1 MGRFALYGCSLT
13 ALMAAEA
20 AGAQTTSGDVQTTPP
35 GAATNAVVTPTPSN
49 PETDLPAEIVI
60 TATKRAQSLN
70 DVPMSVNVASGEQ
83 LRSRG
88 ITDVADLAKL
98 VPGFT
103 YTESAFATPVYTL
116 RGVGFYDTSLAAKPS
131 VSVYV
136 DEVPLPFSI
145 ITRGATLDLERV
157 EVLKGPQGTLFGQNS
172 TGGAIN
178 YIAAKPTSVFHAG
191 ASVGYERFGK
201 FTADG
206 YLSGPISDTV
216 GARLAI
222 KTEQGGAWQRSL
234 TRPGDTIGSSRFTT
248 ARFLLDFRPSDTLR
262 FELNLNGYVDKSDE
276 TVAQYIALTPLANPA
291 RAGALGAAPR
301 ALDNAR
307 DADWTPEPRPRRNH
321 SFGQAS
327 FRGDWEFSPGVSLT
341 SITAYSRYKH
351 DQNIDPDGVAL
362 NDYFYH
368 TTGKLNSFSEELR
381 VGGKLGS
388 SLNFIIGAN
397 YADER
402 TRQRDENTF
411 LDATSAYQFTDT
423 FAALGVPNFPP
434 FFGFTDFDTQNFIN
448 KAAFAN
454 VDYTVGKF
462 VLHAGVR
469 YTDAKTTFSGCTAD
483 DGGGTLALGYQTVL
497 NSIRVPAG
505 LPAITIPAG
514 ECVSIDIP
522 TLSPGLRNATLK
534 ENNVSWRGG
543 VDYKPSKGVLVY
555 VSASRG
561 YKSGS
566 FPLLAASDN
575 AQFDPVTQES
585 VTAYEVGF
593 KLSLLD
599 RLAQINAAA
608 FYYDY
613 RNKQLKGRSI
623 GNPNIFGPLE
633 RLFNVPKS
641 SIKGAEI
648 QLDLRPTPGLNV
660 SIGGTYIDSK
670 VRGSFLNID
679 SYGTARDFGGSR
691 FPYTPKYQFVADAQ
705 YAWDVS
711 NALDAFVGGSLTYQS
726 KTIGALGPQTDYP
739 YPELNQLGGLT
750 IKDFA
755 LVGLRAGV
763 EFQDKKYRLAGFV
776 ENLTNTYY
784 YTNATRITDTTVRFA
799 GMPRT
804 YGVTFSVRY

>member
-1 MGRFALYGCSLT
+1 MGQFALYGVSLI
-13 ALMAAEA
+13 ALVA
-20 AGAQTTSGDVQTTPP
+20 AGSANAQTDPVGQTTPSGTATASSSP
-35 GAATNAVVTPTPSN
+35 SNAATDIVPDIVVTAN
-49 PETDLPAEIVI
+49 
-60 TATKRAQSLN
+60 KRAQSVN
-70 DVPMSVNVASGEQ
+70 DVPLSVNVASGEQ
-83 LRSRG
+83 LRARG
-88 ITDVADLAKL
+88 ISDVSDLSKL

-178 YIAAKPTSVFHAG
+178 YIAAKPTSDFQAG
-191 ASVGYERFGK
+191 ATVGYERFGK

-206 YLSGPISDTV
+206 YISGPISDTL
-216 GARLAI
+216 GARLAV

-234 TRPGDTIGSSRFTT
+234 TRPGDTIGNSRFTT
-248 ARFLLDFRPSDTLR
+248 GRFLLDFKPSSTLK
-262 FELNLNGYVDKSDE
+262 FELNLNGYIDKSDE

-291 RAGALGAAPR
+291 RAGALDAEPR
-301 ALDNAR
+301 ALTDAR
-307 DADWTPEPRPRRNH
+307 DADWTASERPRRNH
-321 SFGQAS
+321 SFWQAS
-327 FRGDWEFSPGVSLT
+327 FRGDWEFTPGISLT
-341 SITAYSRYKH
+341 SITAYSQYKH

-368 TTGKLNSFSEELR
+368 TTGKINSFSQELR
-381 VGGKLGS
+381 VGGKIGPN
-388 SLNFIIGAN
+388 LNFIIGAN

-402 TRQRDENTF
+402 TRQKDVNTF

-423 FAALGVPNFPP
+423 FAALGVLGFPP
-434 FFGFTDFDTQNFIN
+434 FFGFVDQDQQNFIN
-448 KAAFAN
+448 KAVFAN
-454 VDYTVGKF
+454 ADYTIGKF
-462 VLHAGVR
+462 VLHGGIR
-469 YTDAKTTFSGCTAD
+469 YTDAKTTFSGCTMD
-483 DGGGTLALGYQTVL
+483 DGGGTLALGYQAVL

-514 ECVSIDIP
+514 SCVSINVP
-522 TLSPGLRNATLK
+522 TLSPGIRDATLR
-534 ENNVSWRGG
+534 ESNVSWRGG
-543 VDYKPSKGVLVY
+543 IDYKPSKGVLVY
-555 VSASRG
+555 ASASRG

-585 VTAYEVGF
+585 VTAYELGF
-593 KLSLLD
+593 KVSALNHT
-599 RLAQINAAA
+599 AQINGAV

-623 GNPNIFGPLE
+623 ATPDIFGPLE

-641 SIKGAEI
+641 NIKGAEI
-648 QLDLRPTPGLNV
+648 QLDLHPTPGFSV

-670 VRGSFLNID
+670 VLGSFVNID
-679 SYGTARDFGGSR
+679 SYGTTRDFAGSP
-691 FPYTPKYQFVADAQ
+691 FPYTPKYQVVLDGQ
-705 YAWDVS
+705 YDWDVS
-711 NALDAFVGGSLTYQS
+711 GKFGAFIGSSLTYQS
-726 KTIGALGPQTDYP
+726 KTIGALGPQYDYP
-739 YPELNQLGGLT
+739 YPELNSLGGLT
-750 IKDFA
+750 IKDYA
-755 LVGLRAGV
+755 LLGLRAGV
-763 EFQDKKYRLAGFV
+763 ESENKKYRLAFFV
-776 ENLTNTYY
+776 NNLTNTYY
-784 YTNATRITDTTVRFA
+784 FTNATRITDTTVRFA

-804 YGVTFSVRY
+804 YGATLSVKY

>member
-1 MGRFALYGCSLT
+1 MGQFALYGVSLI
-13 ALMAAEA
+13 ALVA
-20 AGAQTTSGDVQTTPP
+20 AGSAQAQTAPADGQSTTAAPSPKPAPVETTTDVGP
-35 GAATNAVVTPTPSN
+35 
-49 PETDLPAEIVI
+49 DIVI

-70 DVPMSVNVASGEQ
+70 DVPLSVNVATGDQ
-83 LRSRG
+83 LQSRG
-88 ITDVADLAKL
+88 ISDVSDLGKL

-157 EVLKGPQGTLFGQNS
+157 EVLKGPQGTLFGENS

-178 YIAAKPTSVFHAG
+178 YVAAKPTSNFQAG
-191 ASVGYERFGK
+191 ATVGYQRFGK
-201 FTADG
+201 FTADA
-206 YLSGPISDTV
+206 YISGPISDTL
-216 GARLAI
+216 GARLSV

-234 TRPGDTIGSSRFTT
+234 TRPGDTIGNSRFTT
-248 ARFLLDFRPSDTLR
+248 GRFLLDFKPTSTLK
-262 FELNLNGYVDKSDE
+262 FELNLNGYFDKSDE

-301 ALDNAR
+301 ALNDAR
-307 DADWTPEPRPRRNH
+307 DADWTANPRPRRDH
-321 SFGQAS
+321 SFWQAS
-327 FRGDWEFSPGVSLT
+327 FRGDWEFAPDISLT
-341 SITAYSRYKH
+341 SITAYSQYKH
-351 DQNIDPDGVAL
+351 DQKIDPDGVAL
-362 NDYFYH
+362 NDYFYR
-368 TTGKLNSFSEELR
+368 TTGKINSFSQELR
-381 VGGKLGS
+381 IGGKVGS
-388 SLNFIIGAN
+388 NLNFIIGGN

-402 TRQRDENTF
+402 TRQKDVNTF
-411 LDATSAYQFTDT
+411 ADATSAYQFTDT
-423 FAALGVPNFPP
+423 FAALGVLGFPP
-434 FFGFTDFDTQNFIN
+434 FFGFVDQDRQNFIN
-448 KAAFAN
+448 KAVFGN

-462 VLHAGVR
+462 VLHGGVR
-469 YTDAKTTFSGCTAD
+469 YTDAKTTFSGCTMD
-483 DGGGTLALGYQTVL
+483 DGGGTLALGYQAVL

-505 LPAITIPAG
+505 LAAITIPAG
-514 ECVSIDIP
+514 SCVSINVP
-522 TLSPGLRNATLK
+522 TLSPGIRNATLK
-534 ENNVSWRGG
+534 ESNVSWRAGI
-543 VDYKPSKGVLVY
+543 DYKPSKGVLVY
-555 VSASRG
+555 ASASRG

-593 KLSLLD
+593 KISVLD
-599 RLAQINAAA
+599 RTAQINGAV

-623 GNPNIFGPLE
+623 ATPNIFGPLE

-641 SIKGAEI
+641 NIKGAEI
-648 QLDLRPTPGLNV
+648 QFDLRPTQGLNI
-660 SIGGTYIDSK
+660 SIGATYIDSK
-670 VRGSFLNID
+670 VLGSFLNID
-679 SYGTARDFGGSR
+679 SYGTSRDFGGSP
-691 FPYTPKYQFVADAQ
+691 FPYTPKYQVVLDGQ
-705 YAWDVS
+705 YDWSVS
-711 NALDAFVGGSLTYQS
+711 GRVGAFAGASLTYQS
-726 KTIGALGPQTDYP
+726 KTIGALGPQYSYP

-755 LVGLRAGV
+755 LVGLRAGL
-763 EFQDKKYRLAGFV
+763 ESENKKYRLALFV
-776 ENLTNTYY
+776 NNLTNTYY

-804 YGVTFSVRY
+804 YGATFSVKY